1 MHIHC
6 ISKSHVD
13 VKLYTTFLLLLLL
26 LLFYKAFSRSY
37 DSHSFHLYIT
47 IYSNF
52 GMIKLR
58 SKTNIERQSCDLGLP
73 LLWLTYLE

>member
-6 ISKSHVD
+6 ISKSHID
-13 VKLYTTFLLLLLL
+13 VKLYTTFFLL

-47 IYSNF
+47 IYSKF